1 MAIIKMKMIKAAGSI
16 NRLDDFIRACYM
28 SGDFHP
34 ENAVAFLDPAMGFS
48 PLNEENPYAADVQ
61 KIEELA
67 SMAGQTLKVKPI
79 SQDTPIEPQAK
90 EYINELSLTLDS
102 IHEQRS
108 DLKQQLDLCLDGI
121 EQFMHFENL
130 DIRVDDLFS
139 CEYIKVRF
147 GFMPAE
153 NLNKLSAYDDKPY
166 LLFIPVTTDSE
177 NCWGIYLSP
186 KDKSDEVDRIF
197 SLLYFKRL
205 HIPGA
210 VGTPKEIIANLN
222 ANVDIIN
229 ADLEKLNKKL
239 TGYWSENAQKITEIY
254 SQFTWLSEGFEMR
267 RYAAVRSRQFYYVG
281 WIPASNVKRFQ
292 KAISSL
298 EDVNCEISKAE
309 KNDKNVPVKMKNFL
323 IVRPFNFFV
332 SMYGLPSYGSTD
344 ITAFVAFTYTLLFGI
359 MFGDLG
365 QGFVLMIAGFLMWKL
380 KGMDLGKILIPC
392 GASAMFFGFIFGSF
406 FGFEHALAPVYH
418 RMGLAGKPFSV
429 IDSVNTVLLFSI
441 GIGISLVVASMLIN
455 VYSCLKSGRFGE
467 ALFSHNG
474 IVGIIFYAS
483 GVVAATSIFGIK
495 GLVPKPLLVS
505 AMVLSAVALFFSKLL
520 ISVIDKKPN
529 EDEGSISDFILQN
542 LFELLEYALSYF
554 SNTVSFLRVG
564 AFVVIHYA
572 MMFVVFTLANDKNII
587 VIILGNILVI
597 ALEGLLTGI
606 QALRLEFYEMFSR
619 FLEGD
624 GRPFTAAG
632 PAVLKKR
639 N

>member
-1 MAIIKMKMIKAAGSI
+1 MIKAAGTL

-67 SMAGQTLKVKPI
+67 RMAGHDLKVRPI
-79 SQDTPIEPQAK
+79 SEGTPIEPQAMQ
-90 EYINELSLTLDS
+90 YINEHSLALDS
-102 IHEQRS
+102 IHEQQA
-108 DLKQQLDLCLDGI
+108 DLKEQLDLCLDGI
-121 EQFMHFENL
+121 EQYRHFEDL
-130 DIRVDDLFS
+130 DIRIDDLFD
-139 CEYIKVRF
+139 CEYVKVRF
-147 GFMPAE
+147 GFMPVD
-153 NLNKLSAYDDKPY
+153 NLKKLAAYDDRPY

-177 NCWGIYLSP
+177 SCWGIYLAP
-186 KDKSDEVDRIF
+186 KEKIDEVDRIF

-210 VGTPKEIIANLN
+210 VGTAKEIIANLSG
-222 ANVDIIN
+222 NVDIIN
-229 ADLEKLNKKL
+229 SDLEKLNNKL
-239 TGYWSENAQKITEIY
+239 SDYWAENAPKITEIY
-254 SQFTWLSEGFEMR
+254 SQFAWLSEGFEMR
-267 RYAAVRSRQFYYVG
+267 RYAAVRDRQFYYVG
-281 WIPASNVKRFQ
+281 WVPASNVKRFQ

-298 EDVNCEISKAE
+298 EDVNCEISAAE
-309 KNDKNVPVKMKNFL
+309 KNDKNVPVKIRNSVF
-323 IVRPFNFFV
+323 VRPFNYFV

-344 ITAFVAFTYTLLFGI
+344 ITAFVAVTYTLLFGI

-365 QGFVLMIAGFLMWKL
+365 QGFILMIAGFLMWKL

-392 GASAMFFGFIFGSF
+392 GASAMFFGLIFGSF
-406 FGFEHALAPVYH
+406 FGFEHALDPLYH
-418 RMGLAGKPFSV
+418 KVGLASKPFSV

-474 IVGIIFYAS
+474 IAGLVFYAS

-495 GLVPKPLLVS
+495 ALLPKPLLLS
-505 AMVLSAVALFFSKLL
+505 SLILSAIALFFSKLI
-520 ISVIDKKPN
+520 ISVLDKKPL

-542 LFELLEYALSYF
+542 LFEVLEYALSYF

-624 GRPFTAAG
+624 GRPFVAAG